1 MYAELII
8 IVVYRLSQLVN
19 ITLVTTTGH
28 LRVLLVEIALTEGV
42 CLALCQGN
50 TVVLCVVISTSWIPC
65 LSNYVML
72 KLH

>member
-1 MYAELII
+1 MYTELII

-50 TVVLCVVISTSWIPC
+50 TVVLCVVISTSWISC
-65 LSNYVML
+65 LSNYMML
-72 KLH
+72 